1 MTSPPPASDQPS
13 SAASNTE
20 RPFATGPE
28 IGALLPDFMLPD
40 QHGTPVALHEARGTD
55 RAFVVFIRATEW

>member
-1 MTSPPPASDQPS
+1 MTSPPPQASD
-13 SAASNTE
+13 AE

-28 IGALLPDFMLPD
+28 IGEPLPDFTLPD
-40 QHGTPVALHEARGTD
+40 QRGTPVSLHEARGTD